1 MNSHKSADSR
11 RKAKAPTACS
21 RPISRSAE
29 QGRDLTDLPS
39 VSLEC
44 SHCGTEI
51 EFITKICPICGAP
64 LTIQRGGIV
73 SLLADSTFDE
83 DSDDEF
89 DCPLCGEHVLLIDGT
104 CPSCGEIVSL
114 AGSEKVDPIIH
125 MDDVIFLHLDV
136 PLGELSY
143 LQGLGERQRFEQM
156 SFRIDV
162 TDADRICKAKDVM
175 RV

>member
-11 RKAKAPTACS
+11 RRAKALTACS
-21 RPISRSAE
+21 RPTTRSAE
-29 QGRDLTDLPS
+29 PGRDFTDLPS

-51 EFITKICPICGAP
+51 EFITRICPMCGAS
-64 LTIQRGGIV
+64 LTRQRSGIV

-83 DSDDEF
+83 DSADEL
-89 DCPLCGEHVLLIDGT
+89 DCPLCGDRVLLIDGT
-104 CPSCGEIVSL
+104 CPSCGEAVSS

-125 MDDVIFLHLDV
+125 MDDVVYLHLDV

-143 LQGLGERQRFEQM
+143 LQGLGKRQRFEQM

-162 TDADRICKAKDVM
+162 TDADHICKAKDVL